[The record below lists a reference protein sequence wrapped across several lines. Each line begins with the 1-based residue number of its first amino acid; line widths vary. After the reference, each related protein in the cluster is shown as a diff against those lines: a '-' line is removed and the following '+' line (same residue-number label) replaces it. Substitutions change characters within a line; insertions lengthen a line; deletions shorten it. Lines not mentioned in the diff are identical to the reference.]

1 MPSLP
6 VEATLSAGVVG
17 YTLLVDG
24 NVVPMNYATNKGAI
38 PVSGACGDHSPHQL
52 LYTFEGAAG
61 ETLSVVI
68 TCAAVEV
75 CNLKKAKITPNG
87 VPYGGG
93 KKDFFL

>member
-6 VEATLSAGVVG
+6 VEATPSAGVIG

-24 NVVPMNYATNKGAI
+24 NVVPMDYTTNQGAI
-38 PVSGACGDHSPHQL
+38 PVSGACGDHSKHQL
-52 LYTFEGAAG
+52 LYTFEGPAD
-61 ETLSVVI
+61 ETLSVII
-68 TCAAVEV
+68 TCAGAEV

-93 KKDFFL
+93 KKDFYL